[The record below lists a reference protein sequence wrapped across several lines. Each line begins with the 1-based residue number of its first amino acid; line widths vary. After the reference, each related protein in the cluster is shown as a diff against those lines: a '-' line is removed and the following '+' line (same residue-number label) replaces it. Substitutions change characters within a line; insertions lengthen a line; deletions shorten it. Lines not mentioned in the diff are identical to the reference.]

1 MFACSFRRVG
11 PLGLALLC
19 LSGSVGCAAS
29 PVPRAASASAG
40 AQSGPVQVV
49 AVGEADFAE
58 KTYQLLVDADATRE
72 RTGLL
77 VGVVRQQLRR
87 TTARFDRGGSSAGLR
102 ALLGGFLLVR
112 AGEHRPEFLDGG
124 DKALAAGAGEVARLG
139 QEGYAIA
146 LYSMLW
152 SELPA
157 GPGRAEVEAHIKAI
171 QDFSRSTRG
180 AGPLQSAGAAARVA
194 VQRALLESTPEALTS
209 ARDLLLAWI
218 RRAVDYNA
226 TEQPV
231 RSNVDRD
238 EPLEAYRGLRNGPIA
253 LAALYLRHGDPRGAL
268 TAIDS
273 AELQRLLSPELRDHL
288 ERAADDRDADAWAQL
303 YRVFESAAESA
314 DSGFDPE
321 LMAGAA
327 WGAALE
333 LFRIEPATLHGA
345 MPLAAQLVTHGMA
358 EVGGLVLANAITR
371 SSSPEELGAGLGMVL
386 NSIVAEDASGQL
398 ESARRTY
405 LAARKLLDLAEA
417 RTTLGKVSP
426 SAARVRYV
434 MAAIE
439 TRHAEL
445 DRARPL
451 LERAVAVE
459 PSVDALAMLASIQR
473 QKKNFDAALTALEGV
488 IDLARRSSNALAES
502 DALYQK
508 FEILR
513 DAGRPEASKALDE
526 ALARSVEAQRLGH
539 PGPSQARIERL
550 LARVLEQYSDVN
562 AIRRATQRAYDAATG
577 DARQLS
583 ATVLDAARRA
593 LTRSDLPAARAAA
606 QRALEASLGSDEIV
620 YIALWLQL
628 LEKKFNAPSDGTV
641 EEAYSSIDD
650 ASGWPTRLRSWARRR
665 ISDAE
670 LLAAARDHSER
681 TEASFYVAMREQTA
695 GKVAEASARLK
706 DVASSPAID
715 LMEVAIARDLV
726 AGAKNYTLPAGVAL
740 P

>member
-1 MFACSFRRVG
+1 M
-11 PLGLALLC
+11 
-19 LSGSVGCAAS
+19 
-29 PVPRAASASAG
+29 
-40 AQSGPVQVV
+40 SGPIRAVD
-49 AVGEADFAE
+49 VGEADFAE
-58 KTYQLLVDADATRE
+58 KTYQLLVDGEATRE
-72 RTGLL
+72 RTGTL

-87 TTARFDRGGSSAGLR
+87 TAARFDRGGSAAGLR

-124 DKALAAGAGEVARLG
+124 DKALGSGAAEVARLG

-157 GPGRAEVEAHIKAI
+157 GPSRKEVESHIKAI

-209 ARDLLLAWI
+209 ARDLLLTWI

-238 EPLEAYRGLRNGPIA
+238 EPLEAYRGLRDGPIS

-273 AELQRLLSPELRDHL
+273 AELSRLLSPELRDHL
-288 ERAADDRDADAWAQL
+288 ERAADERDPDAWAQL
-303 YRVFESAAESA
+303 YRVFEGAAESA
-314 DSGFDPE
+314 ESGFDPE

-333 LFRIEPATLHGA
+333 LFRVEPATLHGS

-358 EVGGLVLANAITR
+358 EVGSLVLANAITR
-371 SSSPEELGAGLGMVL
+371 ASSREELGAGLGMVL
-386 NSIVAEDASGQL
+386 NAIVAEDASGQL

-405 LAARKLLDLAEA
+405 LAAQKLLDLAEA
-417 RTTLGKVSP
+417 RTALGKVSP

-451 LERAVAVE
+451 LDRAVAVE
-459 PSVDALAMLASIQR
+459 PSIDALAMLASIQR
-473 QKKNFDAALTALEGV
+473 QKKNLDGALTALAGV
-488 IDLARRSSNALAES
+488 IDLARRSQDALAES

-513 DAGRPEASKALDE
+513 DAGRAEAAKALDE

-550 LARVLEQYSDVN
+550 LARVIEQYGDAG
-562 AIRRATQRAYDAATG
+562 AIRRATQRAYDAANG

-593 LTRSDLPAARAAA
+593 LTRNDLPAARAAA

-628 LEKKFNAPSDGTV
+628 LEKKFNTPSDGTV

-650 ASGWPTRLRSWARRR
+650 ASGWPTRLRAWARRR
-665 ISDAE
+665 ITDAE
-670 LLAAARDHSER
+670 LLAAARDPSER
-681 TEASFYVAMREQTA
+681 TEATFYIAMKEQIA
-695 GKVAEASARLK
+695 GKAAEASARLR

-726 AGAKNYTLPAGVAL
+726 AGTKSYTLPAGIAL